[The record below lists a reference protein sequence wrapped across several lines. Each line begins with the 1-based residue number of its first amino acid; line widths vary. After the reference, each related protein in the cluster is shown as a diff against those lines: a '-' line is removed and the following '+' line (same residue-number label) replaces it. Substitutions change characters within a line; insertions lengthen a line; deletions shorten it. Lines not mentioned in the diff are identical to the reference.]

1 MRRQFQAIGLTLE
14 AEMSLD
20 DLGGVQIDELYCE
33 GKDAGFLMDSRF
45 DREIIAAAAEEY
57 IEEPECA

>member
-20 DLGGVQIDELYCE
+20 YLGDVQIDALFCD
-33 GKDAGFLMDSRF
+33 GKDAGFLMDSRY
-45 DREIIAAAAEEY
+45 DREILAAAAEEY
-57 IEEPECA
+57 IEDPEYA